1 MRLPIL
7 SAILGILAFLPIN
20 FYPAGFVWLAP
31 LFIFFLSEKK
41 FWRLIWGVFVF
52 RLIFSLGTV
61 YFTLEP
67 ILWSSSLLIFL
78 GLPVSIFLIK
88 KLTSFLSAKY
98 LIPLFNYPLLFSL
111 PFLWTVFDHLEADYS
126 LLPTS
131 IMTAGNALGSS
142 PFVGLA
148 GLGGLISLTF
158 FAALINAL
166 IAFLIFPPSGDPPL
180 AEKIKSLNFKF
191 LALYSFFIIALV
203 FGAWRISEF
212 QLQKNATVYDNLEN
226 SLKIAVLSVNEKLNA
241 QSFNEI
247 QNNLTEGEKFDLIV
261 FPENVLGRSF
271 GIDFHQGLAKKLDT
285 NFITAFDTFRNKKK
299 YDSSVLFNERGEIVG
314 VSDKNRLTFAGEYW
328 PFGGWTPFY
337 MKWLGKKNPNIQDY
351 AVFDIQNS
359 YSRGE
364 RKIMTMQYGDGDKKT
379 VKFVSLICLEVH
391 YPGDLKELKKEGAQF
406 IINPTS
412 NRWLDRGL
420 KHFLYLTDNLRK
432 IEAIW
437 LKTPI
442 ISSGVRDFAGI
453 IRPDGKADLVNFESK
468 NKNYGLFIGEIRY

>member
-1 MRLPIL
+1 MPV
-7 SAILGILAFLPIN
+7 N

-31 LFIFFLSEKK
+31 LFIFFLKEKS
-41 FWRLIWGVFVF
+41 FWRLIWGAFVF

-67 ILWSSSLLIFL
+67 ILWGSSLLIFL

-88 KLTSFLSAKY
+88 KIITRLAVSNSLSFY
-98 LIPLFNYPLLFSL
+98 FLIFSL
-111 PFLWTVFDHLEADYS
+111 PFLWTIFDHLEADYS

-148 GLGGLISLTF
+148 GLGGLILLTF

-166 IAFLIFPPSGDPPL
+166 IAFLIFPPSGDPRLRPASGGQAPW

-191 LALYSFFIIALV
+191 LALYSFLIIAVV
-203 FGAWRISEF
+203 FGAWRISAF
-212 QLQKNATVYDNLEN
+212 QLQKNAAVYDNLEN
-226 SLKIAVLSVNEKLNA
+226 SLKIAVLSTNEKLNV
-241 QSFNEI
+241 QLFNEI
-247 QNNLTEGEKFDLIV
+247 QNKLTEGEKFDLIV

-285 NFITAFDTFRNKKK
+285 NFIATFDTFRNGKK
-299 YDSSVLFNERGEIVG
+299 YDSSVLFNEKGEVVG

-337 MKWLGKKNPNIQDY
+337 MKWLGKTNPNIQDY
-351 AVFDIQNS
+351 AVFDVQNS

-364 RKIMTMQYGDGDKKT
+364 RKIMAIKYGEGDKKT
-379 VKFVSLICLEVH
+379 VKFVSLICLEIH
-391 YPGDLKELKKEGAQF
+391 YPGDLKKLKKEGAQF

-432 IEAIW
+432 IEAVW

-453 IRPDGKADLVNFESK
+453 IRPDGKADLVDFESK

>member
-1 MRLPIL
+1 MRLPSL
-7 SAILGILAFLPIN
+7 SAILGILAFLPVN
-20 FYPAGFVWLAP
+20 FYPASFVWLTP
-31 LFIFFLSEKK
+31 LFIFFLKEKS
-41 FWRLIWGVFVF
+41 FWRLIWGTFVF

-67 ILWSSSLLIFL
+67 ILWISSLLIFL
-78 GLPVSIFLIK
+78 GLPILIWLIK
-88 KLTSFLSAKY
+88 KFTEFFHSSFIIHYS
-98 LIPLFNYPLLFSL
+98 LFIAL
-111 PFLWTVFDHLEADYS
+111 PFLWTIFDHLEADYS

-148 GLGGLISLTF
+148 GLGGLIFLTF
-158 FAALINAL
+158 FATLINAL
-166 IAFLIFPPSGDPPL
+166 IAFLIL
-180 AEKIKSLNFKF
+180 KIKSLNFKF
-191 LALYSFFIIALV
+191 LALYSFFIIALI

-212 QLQKNATVYDNLEN
+212 QLQKNAAVYDNLEN
-226 SLKIAVLSVNEKLNA
+226 SLKIAVLSANEKLNA

-247 QNNLTEGEKFDLIV
+247 QNKLIGGEKFDLIV
-261 FPENVLGRSF
+261 FPENVLGKSF
-271 GIDFHQGLAKKLDT
+271 GIDFHQSLAKKLNT
-285 NFITAFDTFRNKKK
+285 NFIAAFDIFRNGKK
-299 YDSSVLFNERGEIVG
+299 YDSSVLFNEKGEAID

-337 MKWLGKKNPNIQDY
+337 MKWLGKTNPNIQDY

-364 RKIMTMQYGDGDKKT
+364 RKIMAMKYGNGDKKT
-379 VKFVSLICLEVH
+379 VKFVSLICLEIH

-432 IEAIW
+432 IEAVW

>member
-7 SAILGILAFLPIN
+7 SAILGILAFLPVN

-31 LFIFFLSEKK
+31 LFIFFLKEKS
-41 FWRLIWGVFVF
+41 FWRLVLGVVLF

-67 ILWSSSLLIFL
+67 ILWISSILIFL
-78 GLPVSIFLIK
+78 GLPASIFLVK
-88 KLTSFLSAKY
+88 KFTGLPT
-98 LIPLFNYPLLFSL
+98 LIFL
-111 PFLWTVFDHLEADYS
+111 PFLWTFFDHLEANYS

-142 PFVGLA
+142 PFAGLA

-166 IAFLIFPPSGDPPL
+166 IVFLIFPPEVGPPW

-191 LALYSFFIIALV
+191 FTLYSFFIIAVV
-203 FGAWRISEF
+203 FSAWRISEF
-212 QLQKNATVYDNLEN
+212 QLKKNATVYNNLEN
-226 SLKIAVLSVNEKLNA
+226 SFKIAVFSANENLNV
-241 QSFNEI
+241 QFFDEI
-247 QNNLTEGEKFDLIV
+247 QNKLTGGEKFDLIV
-261 FPENVLGRSF
+261 FPENVLGKSF
-271 GIDFHQGLAKKLDT
+271 GIDFYQDLAKKLNT
-285 NFITAFDTFRNKKK
+285 NFIATFNTFRNGKK
-299 YDSSVLFNERGEIVG
+299 YNSSVLFNKKGEVVDI
-314 VSDKNRLTFAGEYW
+314 SDKNRLTFAGEYW
-328 PFGGWTPFY
+328 PFGGWTPSY
-337 MKWLGKKNPNIQDY
+337 IKWLGKTNPNIQDY
-351 AVFDIQNS
+351 AVFDIQNF

-364 RKIMTMQYGDGDKKT
+364 RKIMTMKYREGDKKT
-379 VKFVSLICLEVH
+379 VKFASLICLEIY
-391 YPGDLKELKKEGAQF
+391 YPNDLKELKKAGVQF

-412 NRWLDRGL
+412 NRWLDIGL
-420 KHFLYLTDNLRK
+420 KHFLYLTNNLRK

-453 IRPDGKADLVNFESK
+453 ILPDGQTRLVDYQTSD
-468 NKNYGLFIGEIRY
+468 KNYGVFFGEIRY

>member
-1 MRLPIL
+1 MPV
-7 SAILGILAFLPIN
+7 N

-31 LFIFFLSEKK
+31 LFIFFLKEKK
-41 FWRLIWGVFVF
+41 FWRLIWGAFVF

-67 ILWSSSLLIFL
+67 ILWISSLLIFL
-78 GLPVSIFLIK
+78 GLPVSIFVIK
-88 KLTSFLSAKY
+88 KIMTRLAVSNSLSFY
-98 LIPLFNYPLLFSL
+98 FLIFSL
-111 PFLWTVFDHLEADYS
+111 PFFWTIFDHLEADYS

-142 PFVGLA
+142 PFAGLA
-148 GLGGLISLTF
+148 GLGGLILLTF

-166 IAFLIFPPSGDPPL
+166 IAFLILKTKF
-180 AEKIKSLNFKF
+180 LNFKF
-191 LALYSFFIIALV
+191 FALYSFFIIALV
-203 FGAWRISEF
+203 FGAWRISAF
-212 QLQKNATVYDNLEN
+212 QLQKNAAVYDNLEN
-226 SLKIAVLSVNEKLNA
+226 SLKIAVLSTNEKLNV
-241 QSFNEI
+241 QLFNEI
-247 QNNLTEGEKFDLIV
+247 QNKLTEGEKFDLIV

-271 GIDFHQGLAKKLDT
+271 GIDFHQGLAKKLNT
-285 NFITAFDTFRNKKK
+285 NFIATFNAFRNGEK
-299 YDSSVLFNERGEIVG
+299 YDSSVLFNEKGEVVG

-351 AVFDIQNS
+351 AVFDVQNS

-364 RKIMTMQYGDGDKKT
+364 RKIMVIQYGEGDKKT
-379 VKFVSLICLEVH
+379 VKFISLICLEIH
-391 YPGDLKELKKEGAQF
+391 YPGDLKKAKKEGAQF

-412 NRWLDRGL
+412 NRWLDLGL
-420 KHFLYLTDNLRK
+420 RHFLYLTDNLRK

-453 IRPDGKADLVNFESK
+453 IRPDGKADLINFESK